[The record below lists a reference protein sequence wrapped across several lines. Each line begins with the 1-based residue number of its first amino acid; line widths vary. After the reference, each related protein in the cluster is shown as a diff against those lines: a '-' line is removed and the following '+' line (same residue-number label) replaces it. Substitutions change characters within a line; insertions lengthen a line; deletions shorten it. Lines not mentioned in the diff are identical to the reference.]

1 MLTSS
6 LIRGFAKVDSEGK
19 IALPRNLRVAM
30 DLKEKDLVELKLA
43 GASKAKKIV
52 ISKRRTELPLDK
64 Q

>member
-19 IALPRNLRVAM
+19 IALPRNMRIAM
-30 DLKEKDLVELKLA
+30 GLKEKDTVELKLA

-52 ISKRRTELPLDK
+52 VSKRQNCR
-64 Q
+64 